1 MKFYDTCALLKKQ
14 NNLFDDGRFMIS
26 SITLKELE
34 SIKTSNSK
42 DEDTKLAARRILFL
56 LDTNPDK
63 YEVSIFQTA
72 FLNKLLTYEVN
83 NDLKILSCAL
93 ANSYLCDTFVTND
106 LSLKAIAH
114 SILKGW
120 KIEKKDNYTG
130 YKNISANDEKMAEFY
145 SNPNKNTYNLYINE
159 YINILN
165 PNKDVVDTLV
175 WTGETHRH
183 LNYRNFNSQYFG
195 DVKPWKGDPYQA
207 MVADSFMNNSIT
219 VVRGPAGSGKAQPNS
234 TLIPTKNGYIK
245 LGDIKIG
252 DMILDRFGN
261 ETKVL
266 AVYPQGLKENYK
278 IIFSDGRVAY
288 CNNEHLWTCYTSK
301 GNFKNFTV
309 QQMLDSGLQTD
320 SGEWRYKIPI
330 SSPIEYPEKQF
341 DIDPYVIGAFLGDG
355 CCKESP
361 LTFSSNDEEIVAEI
375 AKLINASEYCKN
387 SEFNYSWVFYFKEKT
402 GIKGNKT
409 RFQTNEFFKNYLLNL
424 VQPTQEKSIPEEY
437 KFGSIRQRYS
447 LIQGLMDTDGT
458 IDSAEKGRTRFTSTS
473 IKLIKDLQ
481 EICWSLGMSASIS
494 KDNREE
500 KYTSG
505 VCYTLTISCEKENK
519 PNLFRLKRKKDIAIA
534 YANNKIKSIHNNKLT
549 IKAIEKMPHLEEMT
563 CILVD
568 NEEHLYLTE

>member
-42 DEDTKLAARRILFL
+42 DEDTKFAARRILFL

-72 FLNKLLTYEVN
+72 FLNKLSAYEVN

-120 KIEKKDNYTG
+120 KIESAIEKKDNYTG

-165 PNKDVVDTLV
+165 SNGDVVDTLI

-219 VVRGPAGSGKAQPNS
+219 VVRGPAGSGKSFMSLGYLFSLLDHGKIDKIIVFCNTVAAKNS
-234 TLIPTKNGYIK
+234 AK
-245 LGDIKIG
+245 LG
-252 DMILDRFGN
+252 
-261 ETKVL
+261 
-266 AVYPQGLKENYK
+266 
-278 IIFSDGRVAY
+278 
-288 CNNEHLWTCYTSK
+288 
-301 GNFKNFTV
+301 
-309 QQMLDSGLQTD
+309 
-320 SGEWRYKIPI
+320 
-330 SSPIEYPEKQF
+330 
-341 DIDPYVIGAFLGDG
+341 
-355 CCKESP
+355 
-361 LTFSSNDEEIVAEI
+361 
-375 AKLINASEYCKN
+375 
-387 SEFNYSWVFYFKEKT
+387 
-402 GIKGNKT
+402 
-409 RFQTNEFFKNYLLNL
+409 YL
-424 VQPTQEKSIPEEY
+424 P
-437 KFGSIRQRYS
+437 
-447 LIQGLMDTDGT
+447 GT
-458 IDSAEKGRTRFTSTS
+458 
-473 IKLIKDLQ
+473 
-481 EICWSLGMSASIS
+481 
-494 KDNREE
+494 REE
-500 KYTSG
+500 KLLDSQIGNLLVSKIGGRIEVERLIAEEKLILLPLSDIRGYDTTGMNAG
-505 VCYTLTISCEKENK
+505 VYISEAQ
-519 PNLFRLKRKKDIAIA
+519 NLDIELMRLALQRIGQDSICIIDGDSEAQVDLEAYEGRNNGMKRLSQVFRGHDFYGEISLQ
-534 YANNKIKSIHNNKLT
+534 SIHRSKIANL
-549 IKAIEKMPHLEEMT
+549 AQLM
-563 CILVD
+563 
-568 NEEHLYLTE
+568 